1 MPLAILLA
9 IVGGAAL
16 VVQNAIM
23 VTIARSGVSLTGALF
38 VNSAVGLLLLGL
50 IETWRGGPGF
60 AIDLAARAQYWFL
73 LPGILGTAFVFAS
86 LYGYRHQGAATTIVL
101 VVAAQLVTGLAFDA
115 TGLTGTARAITAE
128 RIIGVA
134 LLFAGAFLVVRGR

>member
-23 VTIARSGVSLTGALF
+23 ASIARSGVSLTGALF
-38 VNSAVGLLLLGL
+38 VNSAIGLCLLGM
-50 IETWRGGPGF
+50 IESWRAGPGF
-60 AIDLAARAQYWFL
+60 AIDLAGRAQWWFI
-73 LPGILGTAFVFAS
+73 LPGLLGTAFVFAS

-101 VVAAQLVTGLAFDA
+101 IVAAQLATGLAFDA
-115 TGLTGTARAITAE
+115 AGLTGTARAITAE
-128 RIIGVA
+128 RMIGVA
-134 LLFAGAFLVVRGR
+134 LLFAGAFLVVRSR